1 MEHISTEKKMEL
13 IRTIREENARN
24 KSRIR
29 QREHI
34 LFGKEV
40 PLVDFERREN
50 EMGIA
55 EEMPSATGLKIRL
68 FLAAILFLGF
78 VIMDMGKISLQGVD
92 SARIQEEISK
102 DVTINMQ
109 NFVEEF
115 SYAMDK

>member
-24 KSRIR
+24 KNRIH

-34 LFGKEV
+34 LFGKEM
-40 PLVDFERREN
+40 PLVEFERREN
-50 EMGIA
+50 ETSIA
-55 EEMPSATGLKIRL
+55 EEMPSSAGLKIRL

-102 DVTINMQ
+102 DVTRSVLN
-109 NFVEEF
+109 EF
-115 SYAMDK
+115 QKSR